1 MAGKEALVTTHDATR
16 VKLKGGRKPTL
27 VFNQPTTV
35 ICNDLIR
42 FIFNSEES
50 TRDPDTVD
58 AAPPAR

>member
-1 MAGKEALVTTHDATR
+1 MTTHDATR

-35 ICNDLIR
+35 ITNDLIR
-42 FIFNSEES
+42 FIFSSEES
-50 TRDPDTVD
+50 HDPDTVD

>member
-1 MAGKEALVTTHDATR
+1 MTTHDATR

-35 ICNDLIR
+35 ITNDLIR

-50 TRDPDTVD
+50 TRDADTVD